1 MCIFFCIV
9 EKLHY
14 LCIITKKVMQFFVF
28 SHDGKLH
35 LLTNKNNQNRNDEK
49 IHFRPQR
56 GFGRAIER

>member
-1 MCIFFCIV
+1 
-9 EKLHY
+9 
-14 LCIITKKVMQFFVF
+14 MQFFVF

-49 IHFRPQR
+49 IHFRLQR